1 MSVGAQQIDP
11 FAQAQSLVAPP
22 SAAAT
27 PGPAMPGTATSAPA
41 APVAGESWK
50 AEAGGMALIEALA
63 LASRTAADLTGRAVD
78 AVVNS
83 ELNAH
88 GGWTIDIDVLE
99 AKAKMGT
106 NDLLCCYRIGFGPD
120 GSLVGYSRLRR
131 YHREDG

>member
-1 MSVGAQQIDP
+1 VSAGAKQIDP
-11 FAQAQSLVAPP
+11 FAEAQSLA
-22 SAAAT
+22 
-27 PGPAMPGTATSAPA
+27 APA
-41 APVAGESWK
+41 AAAAPGPTTTGPATPAAGESWK

-63 LASRTAADLTGRAVD
+63 LASRTAEELTGRAVD

-106 NDLLCCYRIGFGPD
+106 NDLLCCYRIGFGAD

>member
-1 MSVGAQQIDP
+1 MSPGAQQIDP
-11 FAQAQSLVAPP
+11 FAEARSLAAPQP
-22 SAAAT
+22 AA
-27 PGPAMPGTATSAPA
+27 PQPAATSAPGAA
-41 APVAGESWK
+41 APAASESWK

-63 LASRTAADLTGRAVD
+63 LASRTAEELTGRAVD

-83 ELNAH
+83 ELNAQ

-106 NDLLCCYRIGFGPD
+106 NDLLCCYRIGFGAD